1 MALYIA
7 ATSNS
12 GVDSREE
19 EDWKERP
26 EEQEE
31 EEESMAVGEE
41 GFSRLLSA
49 EEGDENA
56 GSDAVKIMRK
66 AIQCCGGFQRCA
78 ANCQIVKHGE
88 AEAARHHDGRAL

>member
-1 MALYIA
+1 M
-7 ATSNS
+7 S
-12 GVDSREE
+12 GCGTDAEE
-19 EDWKERP
+19 VA
-26 EEQEE
+26 EEAEE
-31 EEESMAVGEE
+31 EEAAMAMEKRV
-41 GFSRLLSA
+41 FSSRLLSA
-49 EEGDENA
+49 EEGDVDA